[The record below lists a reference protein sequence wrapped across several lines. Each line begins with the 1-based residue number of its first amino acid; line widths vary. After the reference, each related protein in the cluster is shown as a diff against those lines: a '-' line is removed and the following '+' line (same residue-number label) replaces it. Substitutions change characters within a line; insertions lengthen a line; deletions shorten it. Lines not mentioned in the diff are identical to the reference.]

1 MKKLKYLKLFEE
13 MSNSMKSPKLT
24 FCIEAASD
32 GTREDYIYKVDA
44 YVNVSWDVQ
53 EYPDS
58 TEEQL
63 IGEIQFEGL
72 NLPTIKYVKI
82 TPEGLSFTSFDEVKS
97 FYNSNVEV
105 KLDDRAGVKELF
117 FNIKLTQ
124 HKIVGMTAESKTDLA
139 NFIKEIYPSASTTP
153 DNVKIGFEEKPKYYL
168 NIPVL
173 GKDFELGQYKIP
185 MDKMRDYE
193 KENFQKLRLLFSSGG
208 FRKD

>member
-13 MSNSMKSPKLT
+13 MSDSMKSPKLT
-24 FCIEAASD
+24 FCIEADSD
-32 GTREDYIYKVDA
+32 KTRESYIYKVDG
-44 YVNVSWDVQ
+44 YVSVSWDVQ
-53 EYPDS
+53 NFPDS

-72 NLPTIKYVKI
+72 NLPAIKYVKI
-82 TPEGLSFTSFDEVKS
+82 TSEGLSFDSFDEVKF

-105 KLDDRAGVKELF
+105 KLDDRAGVKNLF
-117 FNIKLTQ
+117 FNIGLTN
-124 HKIVGMTAESKTDLA
+124 HKIIGMTEDSKADLA
-139 NFIKEIYPSASTTP
+139 SFIKEIYPSASTTP

-185 MDKMRDYE
+185 MDRMRDYE